1 MAGRT
6 VPTLKSYTLEPL
18 MADLTLPSALA
29 GDERFALLC
38 KLIEERHAGID
49 LTPML
54 VYLID
59 LVKAPL
65 LPVLADQFSLFDE
78 AVWMLAESEDARRS
92 LIKNA
97 VELHRYK
104 GTPWAIREIIRL
116 LGFGEVQLQEG
127 LGGRKYDGSIA
138 FDGLYLYG
146 DSGAWAAYRVIFND
160 PITNDQ
166 ADLIRRMLSSI
177 APAGRRLASLEYQA
191 VAIRYNGTA
200 RYDGLYNHGSNV

>member
-6 VPTLKSYTLEPL
+6 VPTLKSYMLEPL
-18 MADLTLPSALA
+18 MADLTLPPALA

-38 KLIEERHAGID
+38 KLLEERHAGID

-65 LPVLADQFSLFDE
+65 LPVLANQFSLFDE

-146 DSGAWAAYRVIFND
+146 NTGAWAAYRVIFND

-166 ADLIRRMLSSI
+166 AALIRRMLSSI

-191 VAIRYNGTA
+191 VAILYNGTA

>member
-1 MAGRT
+1 MR
-6 VPTLKSYTLEPL
+6 VRQ
-18 MADLTLPSALA
+18 MADLTLPPALA

-38 KLIEERHAGID
+38 KLLEERHASID
-49 LTPML
+49 LNPML
-54 VYLID
+54 VYLVD

-65 LPVLADQFSLFDE
+65 LPVLADQFSLLDE
-78 AVWMLAESEDARRS
+78 AVWLLAESEDARRN

-127 LGGRKYDGSIA
+127 LGGRVYDGSIA
-138 FDGLYLYG
+138 FNGLYVYG
-146 DSGAWAAYRVIFND
+146 DSRAWAAYRVIFNE

-177 APAGRRLASLEYQA
+177 APKRCRLASLEYQA
-191 VAIRYNGTA
+191 VAIRYNGAA
-200 RYDGLYNHGSNV
+200 RYDGLYNHGSSV